1 MGVHRMKPLL
11 AIAMSIVCW
20 HPINITAGGSRV
32 ATVAAVVI
40 VVVVVRVKV
49 YNEHG
54 QLTAEKEK
62 SKYISLSGEEERV
75 IVIRKKSH
83 KYREQ
88 HSIHSASVPFRCELK
103 SQNWWT
109 DKTKELK
116 I

>member
-40 VVVVVRVKV
+40 VRVKV

-62 SKYISLSGEEERV
+62 SKYISLSGEDERV

-83 KYREQ
+83 KYWEQ
-88 HSIHSASVPFRCELK
+88 HYSFSLGSI
-103 SQNWWT
+103 
-109 DKTKELK
+109 
-116 I
+116 